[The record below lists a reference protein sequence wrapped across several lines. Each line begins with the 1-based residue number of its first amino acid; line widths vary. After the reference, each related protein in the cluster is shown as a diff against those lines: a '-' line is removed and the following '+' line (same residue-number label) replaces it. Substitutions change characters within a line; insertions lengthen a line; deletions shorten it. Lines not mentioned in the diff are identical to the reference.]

1 MNKPEAL
8 RAHLLATVAELKH
21 NPDRLLIFIDNGK
34 VRCTA
39 AASLS
44 FEYSFDLQIILTDFA
59 GHPDSVMLPLLG
71 WLQINQS
78 ELMANLDKSAAGIK
92 FEADIIDNSKVDMSL
107 TLPLTER
114 VLVKKQHDGTY
125 NIKHAAE
132 PQYTPYPEIEGPIQV
147 FNNGELVAEWPAP
160 APVDG
165 MALAS
170 PHPQRPARE

>member
-1 MNKPEAL
+1 MNKPESL

-44 FEYSFDLQIILTDFA
+44 FEYSFDLQVLLTDFA

-71 WLQINQS
+71 WLSVHQS
-78 ELMANLDKSAAGIK
+78 ELLENLNKSAAGIQ
-92 FEADIIDNSKVDMSL
+92 FEADILDNSKVDFSL

-114 VLVKKQHDGTY
+114 VVVGKDAEGNTTIRHPG
-125 NIKHAAE
+125 E
-132 PQYTPYPEIEGPIQV
+132 PQR
-147 FNNGELVAEWPAP
+147 VAAFLDSAWIPGTQATGNEWVVPN
-160 APVDG
+160 D
-165 MALAS
+165 
-170 PHPQRPARE
+170 

>member
-1 MNKPEAL
+1 MNKPDSL
-8 RAHLLATVAELKH
+8 RSHLLACVPALKH
-21 NPDRLLIFIDNGK
+21 DPDRLLIFIDNGK

-39 AASLS
+39 ATSLS
-44 FEYSFDLQIILTDFA
+44 FEYAYDLQIILTEFA

-78 ELMANLDKSAAGIK
+78 ELMANLDKSATGIK
-92 FEADIIDNSKVDMSL
+92 FEADIIDNSKVDLSL

-114 VLVKKQHDGTY
+114 VVVKKQGDGTY
-125 NIKHAAE
+125 NMTHATE
-132 PQYTPYPEIEGPIQV
+132 PQYTPYPDIDGPIQV

-160 APVDG
+160 VTVDG

-170 PHPQRPARE
+170 PHPQRPRHE